1 MDGAQ
6 DAKMLLG
13 LQLTLGH
20 FPIGIERGGPGI
32 IAIHLIMICEIL
44 RPEGLVCR
52 VTERIP
58 VFNWRPS
65 ASHLITREC

>member
-13 LQLTLGH
+13 LQLTLRH
-20 FPIGIERGGPGI
+20 LPIGIEWGEPGI
-32 IAIHLIMICEIL
+32 VAIHRITICEIP
-44 RPEGLVCR
+44 RPENLVCR

-58 VFNWRPS
+58 VFNP
-65 ASHLITREC
+65 